1 VSDEPGMLDATV
13 DEMAEIARSRTLA
26 TGRVACVVAF
36 TGSDRARIMD
46 TALTLNR
53 IDADTGRYGR
63 GPLGLVDHGT
73 VLLMHPSPG
82 VADRVPPS
90 PEADDTG

>member
-1 VSDEPGMLDATV
+1 MLDATV
-13 DEMAEIARSRTLA
+13 DEMGEIATSRTLA

-46 TALTLNR
+46 TGLTLSR
-53 IDADTGRYGR
+53 GDADSGRYGR
-63 GPLGLVDHGT
+63 SPLGLVDHGT

-82 VADRVPPS
+82 VADRHPSS
-90 PEADDTG
+90 PEE